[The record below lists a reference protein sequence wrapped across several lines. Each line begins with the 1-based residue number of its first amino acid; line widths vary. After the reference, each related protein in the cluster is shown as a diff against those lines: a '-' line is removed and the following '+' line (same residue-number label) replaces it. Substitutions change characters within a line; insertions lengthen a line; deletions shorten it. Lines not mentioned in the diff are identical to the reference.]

1 MKLKSIGLV
10 ISDGDLYFKSSYE
23 SEIKPKQMDNLVTK
37 FNSVFSRLNF
47 KATIHLPKDS
57 GKAQY
62 IIKKRIK
69 SSEVIPEEV
78 ASWND
83 DYLTI
88 IRECNRKVKEI
99 VETIT
104 KIEEEIQRFELIKEV
119 ADVSIQS

>member
-57 GKAQY
+57 TKAQY

-69 SSEVIPEEV
+69 SSEVIPE
-78 ASWND
+78 SMNY
-83 DYLTI
+83 DYIDIL
-88 IRECNRKVKEI
+88 RECNTKVKEI
-99 VETIT
+99 VDTIT
-104 KIEEEIQRFELIKEV
+104 KIEEEVQRFELIKEV
-119 ADVSIQS
+119 TDVSIQS